1 MSELKI
7 RTSVRCGKP
16 PKNMPIRVRSESEA
30 SHYCWLLERGRD
42 HYIVADSVRS
52 VLREHV
58 RAAVLRLAVDPA
70 GEPFLI
76 PEMKPGADLKLHP
89 WCVSRNAALR
99 VAEGRWVRLVPNLR
113 KASYEVFAS
122 TEVGEPSWPEESMEE
137 LVGLAFAGRVID
149 DASHPLVDIVLTGA
163 E

>member
-1 MSELKI
+1 MNDPKI
-7 RTSVRCGKP
+7 RTQVHCGKP
-16 PKNMPIRVRSESEA
+16 PKNTPIRVRSAYEA
-30 SHYCWLLERGRD
+30 SYLCWLLERGRD
-42 HYIVADSVRS
+42 HYIVSDAVRPI
-52 VLREHV
+52 LREHV
-58 RAAVLRLAVDPA
+58 RAAVLRLAVDQS

-76 PEMKPGADLKLHP
+76 PEIRPGASLKLHP

-99 VAEGRWVRLVPNLR
+99 VAESRWVRLVPNLR
-113 KASYEVFAS
+113 KATYEVFAA

-149 DASHPLVDIVLTGA
+149 AASHPLVDIVLAGA